1 MPGAGIGFLK
11 ARTWKAGPRRRKL
24 RTGVIVPASV
34 RRRKLRTGVTLAQ
47 AVKTIVKGQAE
58 TKYVARSPINNFGY
72 ENDIPSLGEWT
83 VALPP
88 VTQGPGEIQRIG
100 DKMSPVSHRTK
111 LNIRI
116 ANTNTSGSGDPPV
129 YGANTTPL
137 DITVYIVYGYIKS
150 LKTYQGSTA
159 VSGLSTVVQGSTEA
173 TLAMSNLLDKG
184 DGTYVTFDGSAP
196 NAMLPFNKTLVDMKI
211 KKVRLHKPAGWVNSG
226 ANAVD
231 PSAKEQSSDGIHARD
246 VTLKWSPPAKML
258 FNLDTDVYPNNYA
271 PVFAVGYV
279 YNDSI
284 SNPSSVAYTY
294 GGVEYTAQN
303 QLWFKDM

>member
-11 ARTWKAGPRRRKL
+11 ARSWKPQPRRRKL
-24 RTGVIVPASV
+24 RTGIVVTAPM
-34 RRRKLRTGVTLAQ
+34 RRKLRPATLAQ

-58 TKYVARSPINNFGY
+58 TKYVAKTPMTSFGY
-72 ENDIPSLGEWT
+72 ENDIPTLGEWT

-88 VTQGPGEIQRIG
+88 VTQGPSDIQRVG

-111 LNIRI
+111 LSVRI
-116 ANTNTSGSGDPPV
+116 ANQNLAGAGEPPL
-129 YGANTTPL
+129 YAANVQPL
-137 DITVYIVYGYIKS
+137 DITVYVVYGYIKS

-159 VSGLSTVVQGSTEA
+159 VSGISTVVSGSTEA
-173 TLAMSNLLDKG
+173 SLAMNDLLDNG
-184 DGTYVTFDGSAP
+184 DGTYVTFDGTPQKAL
-196 NAMLPFNKTLVDMKI
+196 LPFNKTLVDMKV
-211 KKVRLHKPAGWVNSG
+211 KKFRLHKPAGWVNSG
-226 ANAVD
+226 ANAID
-231 PSAKEQSSDGIHARD
+231 QTKTEQSSDGIHSRD
-246 VTLKWSPPAKML
+246 VTLKWSPPSKML
-258 FNLDTDVYPNNYA
+258 FNLDTDIYPNNYA

-284 SNPSSVAYTY
+284 SNPAAVQYTY